1 MSDAR
6 AEESP
11 ALYPVLRG
19 VGGLI
24 LRIFYRAISVRCEA
38 PPPESGAVVFA
49 ANHPNTLMDPL
60 CVAQVTKRP
69 LHFLGKSGLFK
80 RRFANWF
87 LRSMGVIPV
96 YRRQDDPAN
105 WQGQLAGMDQN
116 QQMFAACHAV
126 LGAGGAIALFPEGTS
141 HDDPQL
147 KPLKTGAARI
157 SLEAEQ
163 LHGGRLGVHIVP
175 IGITFPHRTR
185 FRSTLSIRVG
195 SPIEVAPYLERYAAE
210 PEETFRALT
219 AEVEERI
226 RLLMIH
232 MDRLDLAENVKRVEE
247 IFQDELK
254 SEMDPSLPAAGDT
267 VVLSRSIAD
276 AAERL
281 SEQDPEGM
289 SAFWERV
296 DDYVERLRL
305 LRVRDKALR
314 RGLGR
319 LRWLASIAG
328 GFLYGVLAL
337 PIAIYGLANHYV
349 PYMLAGAFARRGAEG
364 PEDIAPYKVYFGL
377 PLFLLAY
384 GVQGYFVWRWEGG
397 VVAATYLATLP
408 FVGLW
413 SLAFFRRAAA
423 WWAGV
428 RLGWLS
434 FARPA
439 TIARLRAE
447 RESLKREL
455 DALKERYLAM
465 PSGGNRGA
473 GI

>member
-1 MSDAR
+1 MSETR
-6 AEESP
+6 ADESP

-19 VGGLI
+19 GGGLL
-24 LRIFYRAISVRCEA
+24 LRIFYRAISVRCEV
-38 PPPESGAVVFA
+38 PPPESGAVVLA

-69 LHFLGKSGLFK
+69 LHFLAKSTLFK

-96 YRRQDDPAN
+96 YRRQDDPSK
-105 WQGQLAGMDQN
+105 MDQN
-116 QQMFAACHAV
+116 QQMFAACHAA

-163 LHGGRLGVHIVP
+163 LHGGRLGVRIVP
-175 IGITFPHRTR
+175 VGITFPHRTR

-195 SPIEVAPYLERYAAE
+195 APIDVAPHFAQYASS
-210 PEETFRALT
+210 PEEAVRALT

-232 MDRLDLAENVKRVEE
+232 MDRLDLADRVKRVEE
-247 IFQDELK
+247 IFRDELK
-254 SEMDPSLPAAGDT
+254 SELDPSLPAAGDT

-305 LRVRDKALR
+305 LHVRDKALR
-314 RGLGR
+314 KGLGR
-319 LRWLASIAG
+319 LRWLASIG
-328 GFLYGVLAL
+328 WGFLYGALAL
-337 PIAIYGLANHYV
+337 PIALYGLVNHFLPYV
-349 PYMLAGAFARRGAEG
+349 LAGALARRGAEG
-364 PEDIAPYKVYFGL
+364 PEDVAPYKVYFGL
-377 PLFLLAY
+377 PLFLVAY
-384 GVQGYFVWRWEGG
+384 AVQGYFVWRWQGG
-397 VVAATYLATLP
+397 VVAAAYLATLP

-413 SLAFFRRAAA
+413 SIAFFRRAAA

-439 TIARLRAE
+439 TIAMLRAE
-447 RESLKREL
+447 REGLKREL